1 MTDPTIEATIIS
13 MLVRGACLS
22 ALAIAIGAL
31 LYGRCSAHTL
41 TMLWRGTLAALCL
54 LPLFSIL
61 SPPIPI
67 LPARGGLPAEQA
79 ISVPPVAGAIPTLS
93 IPAIDPGG
101 QDSAVP
107 EPGPSAAVASTSSA
121 PWLVFAWCAGLAMVL
136 SRWLF
141 AVARVRRLWNS
152 GRPVDA
158 QGWGAG
164 AGVRL
169 RVSDQ
174 VSLPMTWG
182 VRRPAVLLPGDAED
196 WDAQTRRAVI
206 DHELA
211 HARGG
216 DSRFLLIAQL
226 ATAIHWMNPLVW
238 IIGRRLRDSQE
249 RVADD
254 SVLATGH
261 DAGDYA
267 SLLLSF
273 AKRSPQRMPLSAS
286 AMAHPS
292 TVGKRIERVLDEQ
305 QHRGQ
310 LARLPCVLGCAA
322 VLVTT
327 ALISAAAPQA
337 APVRDAGDEKL
348 AALDA
353 VGERGQAKQEKLDSI
368 IIPKISMTELTLRQT
383 IDLFSGLVKQHDPEK
398 AGVPFRVVDD
408 GDPGQVAIND
418 LQLANVPAGTAL
430 KFITQLAGVD
440 YIIKSTGVEVGNGV
454 AHGRETRSFRVPEKL
469 AAEIGRAPSAS
480 AYWSRLGVDL
490 PDGSRITAPA
500 EKGGFMSAVMIPDT
514 SLQTIEKR
522 IALALRSGDKPTR
535 TAMEERLDGI
545 IIPQLEF
552 NEATVEEA
560 VDFLRRKSQELD
572 PEKNPQQRGVNILIK
587 SHGGGQRQPDEG
599 LITLSLKDVSLR
611 SAITRLADLAG
622 MTADF
627 TTPFGITLE
636 TKSKE

>member
-1 MTDPTIEATIIS
+1 MTDPAIEATIIS
-13 MLVRGACLS
+13 ILFRGACLA
-22 ALAIAIGAL
+22 ALAITIGTL

-41 TMLWRGTLAALCL
+41 AMLWRGTLAGLCL
-54 LPLFSIL
+54 LPLLSVV

-67 LPARGGLPAEQA
+67 LPASGGVSVEEA
-79 ISVPPVAGAIPTLS
+79 IGATPVAGAIATLAS
-93 IPAIDPGG
+93 PAGDPVG
-101 QDSAVP
+101 QASAVP
-107 EPGPSAAVASTSSA
+107 ESAAPVAVASTSSVA
-121 PWLVFAWCAGLAMVL
+121 WLVLVWCAGLVIVS

-141 AVARVRRLWNS
+141 AVARVRRLWLS
-152 GRPVDA
+152 GRPIDR
-158 QGWGAG
+158 QGWGTG

-182 VRRPAVLLPGDAED
+182 ARRPAVLLPADAED

-249 RVADD
+249 RAADD

-273 AKRSPQRMPLSAS
+273 AKRSSQRMPLSAS

-310 LARLPCVLGCAA
+310 LGRLPCVIGCSA
-322 VLVTT
+322 VLATT

-337 APVRDAGDEKL
+337 ARVRDAGDEKL

-353 VGERGQAKQEKLDSI
+353 AGERGQAEQEKLDSI

-430 KFITQLAGVD
+430 KFIAQLAGVD
-440 YIIKSTGVEVGNGV
+440 YIIKSTGVEVGDGA

-469 AAEIGRAPSAS
+469 AAEIGRAPSTS
-480 AYWSRLGVDL
+480 AYWSRLGVEL

-500 EKGGFMSAVMIPDT
+500 EKGGFMSAVMIPDAG
-514 SLQTIEKR
+514 LQTIENR

-552 NEATVEEA
+552 NNATVEEA

-572 PEKNPQQRGVNILIK
+572 PEKNPQHRGVNILIK
-587 SHGGGQRQPDEG
+587 SHGGGKQG

-611 SAITRLADLAG
+611 SAITTLADLAG

-627 TTPFGITLE
+627 TTPFGITLQA
-636 TKSKE
+636 KSKE